1 MMKWRELWEKVK
13 VVSVKAGKTIGSFFK
28 RVGLAGGRG
37 LKKFFTGAGFKSA
50 VPSFLSIGLGLIFGI
65 FTMFV
70 IWLLVRL
77 KVFNVVNDPKFFL
90 GVSKLLMGGFNQ
102 GMYSIGYMLYRAAP
116 LILTGLSVGFA
127 FKTGLFNIGAPGQLV
142 VGSLAALLVG
152 YKIQMAAP
160 WHWMLCLLAG
170 MAAGAIWS
178 FIVGLFKAVFNVHE
192 VVASI
197 MMNYIA
203 MYFTFWAIENL
214 GIQNQFCIRTGP
226 NSWTCSTA
234 PNTVTVLPTAAL
246 PKGLAEFFGG
256 YSLNIGIVIALIA
269 VVVMYII
276 LHKTTLGYQLKA
288 AGFNRDA
295 SKYAGMNTK
304 RNIILSMVIA
314 GMLAGLGG
322 AVAIMVSDKR
332 MFLEEGLMSAEFMS
346 LGFDGIS
353 IALLGISEPIG
364 IALAGLFLAFVRQ
377 GGDYMD
383 LANYMKE
390 LADVITSVII
400 YFSALSVV
408 LYQWMSKR
416 KAKKKVLLKS
426 EEGSE
431 ER

>member
-322 AVAIMVSDKR
+322 AVAIMVSGKR
-332 MFLEEGLMSAEFMS
+332 MF
-346 LGFDGIS
+346 
-353 IALLGISEPIG
+353 
-364 IALAGLFLAFVRQ
+364 
-377 GGDYMD
+377 
-383 LANYMKE
+383 
-390 LADVITSVII
+390 
-400 YFSALSVV
+400 
-408 LYQWMSKR
+408 
-416 KAKKKVLLKS
+416 
-426 EEGSE
+426 
-431 ER
+431 